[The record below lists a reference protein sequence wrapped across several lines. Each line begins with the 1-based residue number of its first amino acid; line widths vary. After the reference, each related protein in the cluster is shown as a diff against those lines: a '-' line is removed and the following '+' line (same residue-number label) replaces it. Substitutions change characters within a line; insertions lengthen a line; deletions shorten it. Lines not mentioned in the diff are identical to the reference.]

1 MNSLTREILG
11 LGLKG
16 NKLGAPRYYELSDVE
31 NAVHGLLGITLITV
45 FKTYEANRQE
55 EERRRKLEEDA
66 RRAREE
72 NKGDTWKPAKDE
84 PVRRAEPVEPA
95 KPVEKTPAEP
105 KAQPVPPRVNPS
117 DVHPR
122 TPDQDPDR

>member
-16 NKLGAPRYYELSDVE
+16 NKLGAPRYYDLSGTEEFLHSV
-31 NAVHGLLGITLITV
+31 LGITLITV

-66 RRAREE
+66 RRSREE
-72 NKGDTWKPAKDE
+72 NKGDTWKPPADE
-84 PVRRAEPVEPA
+84 PVRKAEPVSPA
-95 KPVEKTPAEP
+95 KPVEEAPAKPKPEP
-105 KAQPVPPRVNPS
+105 VKPKVNPEN
-117 DVHPR
+117 VTPR
-122 TPDQDPDR
+122 TPPQERD